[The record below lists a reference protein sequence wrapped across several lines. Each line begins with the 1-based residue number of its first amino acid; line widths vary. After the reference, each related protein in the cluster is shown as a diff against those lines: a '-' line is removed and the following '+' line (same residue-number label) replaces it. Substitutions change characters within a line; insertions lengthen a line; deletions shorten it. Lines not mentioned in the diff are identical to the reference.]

1 MPRLERLPEPHIDY
15 AYGLFLLK
23 KKHRLIKALNKRY
36 KPSVHGDRTWES
48 AFVMMDYLSHNP
60 IKKNSTFMEIGCGW
74 GGVAIFAGHHFN
86 AKVTAVDLDPA
97 VFPYLNVL
105 AEINSVEVRKRCRD
119 FTKMPG
125 NLLGEQ
131 NVIVGSDVCFWDSLV
146 DPLVKMTWRALKN
159 GTKRV
164 VIADPGRPTFYE
176 FCDKVGAKSR
186 VSLQEWYCIEPDR
199 HIGEVVEVRP
209 R

>member
-1 MPRLERLPEPHIDY
+1 MARRLRALSKQYEC
-15 AYGLFLLK
+15 LFSCPGAKLATAG
-23 KKHRLIKALNKRY
+23 RALVSIHGK
-36 KPSVHGDRTWES
+36 SVG
-48 AFVMMDYLSHNP
+48 
-60 IKKNSTFMEIGCGW
+60 
-74 GGVAIFAGHHFN
+74 
-86 AKVTAVDLDPA
+86 
-97 VFPYLNVL
+97 
-105 AEINSVEVRKRCRD
+105 VRKRGRD